1 MNTTTKVLFQIICK
15 LKTVSLIKSFKL
27 NKLVRRPILRKD
39 KHSSALRQN
48 RYHNDYATLTYQ
60 ATYLPFL
67 QSNEP
72 HMAIEKGKYIFKRL
86 LLQAFLDFGG
96 YDFRDF

>member
-1 MNTTTKVLFQIICK
+1 MNTTKVLFQILCT
-15 LKTVSLIKSFKL
+15 LKTVSLMKSFKL

-60 ATYLPFL
+60 ATFFL
-67 QSNEP
+67 ESNEP
-72 HMAIEKGKYIFKRL
+72 HMAIETG
-86 LLQAFLDFGG
+86 
-96 YDFRDF
+96 